1 LYRVAILAVTEYSD
15 DNILIY
21 FLLQSLY
28 TTTAS
33 SLKDLQPKWP
43 LVLRSLPFPHGSSK
57 MMYLEVI
64 AVLRY
69 NIHDGFIYA
78 CVLKACVTSK

>member
-1 LYRVAILAVTEYSD
+1 
-15 DNILIY
+15 
-21 FLLQSLY
+21 
-28 TTTAS
+28 
-33 SLKDLQPKWP
+33 
-43 LVLRSLPFPHGSSK
+43 
-57 MMYLEVI
+57 MYLEVI